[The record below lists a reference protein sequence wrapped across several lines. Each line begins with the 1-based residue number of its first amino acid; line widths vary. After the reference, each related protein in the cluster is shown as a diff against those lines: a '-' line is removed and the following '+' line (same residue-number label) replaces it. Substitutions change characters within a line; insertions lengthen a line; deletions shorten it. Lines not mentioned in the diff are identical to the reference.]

1 MKTRSTTVAT
11 ALLCLIIAPAFAQPS
26 PKASSDAD
34 IAALIVQASREA
46 YYRTGRPCACP
57 EDLARNGSRCGGRSA
72 YSRPGGASPYCYISD
87 VPKPEIDRYRA
98 NLR

>member
-1 MKTRSTTVAT
+1 MKSLPTLLFLVLT
-11 ALLCLIIAPAFAQPS
+11 AQTLAQPAI
-26 PKASSDAD
+26 KQITDAE
-34 IAALIVQASREA
+34 IAAIIVQESREA

-72 YSRPGGASPYCYISD
+72 HDRPGGASPYCYPSE
-87 VPKPEIDRYRA
+87 VPKAEIDRYRG